1 MAKSIVLCCGFL
13 RVFGILLLLLG
24 VARAEPTHDKTSFLS
39 TNIYTVPQA
48 NPSIDGWFAL
58 GQFLGLSKETGI
70 YLGGLCSPHF
80 NWTIS
85 GGVRPRTTFG
95 SLALALS
102 LGVDAEKALGI
113 PGGSFGVEFGEY
125 TGGDINSAP
134 GAIQYYLGSGVSVP
148 HTRQELYLLF
158 WHQRLFNNK
167 LIIQVGKLNA
177 SGIFGQVLVPVTLD
191 NPKLQDH
198 DISVLTWAPSGYN
211 STFIA
216 RIPAY
221 PNSALGAA
229 VTVAPTKNF
238 YASYGI
244 FDNNT
249 VRNEQTGVVRP
260 QINNYKV
267 HIGELGALWLLGA
280 GKLPGRF
287 GIGGWVRSGV
297 LPTLYG
303 TYQNGSNGFYLFANQ
318 RLWYRRPDIDNSGL
332 IGFVQYGRN
341 YDKAAPVNAY
351 AGAGL
356 TAVGLLPPELP
367 YNNVSVGMAWAQLNK
382 APNAGIYWYPNV
394 PSQYTCLGASDL
406 MFQIAV
412 QTCYILPV
420 PRSADGLG
428 VVPNIS
434 YTYIPVPGMRPDIP
448 AAHALMTRVTLL
460 F

>member
-1 MAKSIVLCCGFL
+1 MAKSIVLCRGLLC
-13 RVFGILLLLLG
+13 VFGVLLLLVG
-24 VARAEPTHDKTSFLS
+24 VARAAPTDGKTSFLS
-39 TNIYTVPQA
+39 TSIYSVPQA

-58 GQFLGLSKETGI
+58 GQFLGLRQETGI

-85 GGVRPRTTFG
+85 GGVKPHTTFG

-113 PGGSFGVEFGEY
+113 PGGSFCAEFLEY

-134 GAIQYYLGSGVSVP
+134 GAVQYYLGSGVSVP
-148 HTRQELYLLF
+148 HVRQELYLLF
-158 WHQRLFNNK
+158 WHQRLFNDK

-177 SGIFGQVLVPVTLD
+177 AGLFGQVLVPVILD

-211 STFIA
+211 SSFGA
-216 RIPAY
+216 RIPTY
-221 PNSALGAA
+221 PNSAFGAA
-229 VTVAPTKNF
+229 VTVAPTKNLYTS
-238 YASYGI
+238 YAI
-244 FDNNT
+244 FDGNT
-249 VRNEQTGVVRP
+249 VRNEQTGIVRP

-280 GKLPGRF
+280 GQLPGRF
-287 GIGGWVRSGV
+287 GIGGWVRAGV
-297 LPTLYG
+297 LQTLYG

-318 RLWYRRPDIDNSGL
+318 RLWYQQPDVDNSGL
-332 IGFVQYGRN
+332 IGYAQYGHN

-367 YNNVSVGMAWAQLNK
+367 YNIVSVGMAWAQLNK
-382 APNAGIYWYPNV
+382 APYAGIALYPTV
-394 PSQYTCLGASDL
+394 PSQYTCLGASEL

-420 PRSADGLG
+420 PRSTSGIG

-448 AAHALMTRVTLL
+448 AAQALMTRVTLL